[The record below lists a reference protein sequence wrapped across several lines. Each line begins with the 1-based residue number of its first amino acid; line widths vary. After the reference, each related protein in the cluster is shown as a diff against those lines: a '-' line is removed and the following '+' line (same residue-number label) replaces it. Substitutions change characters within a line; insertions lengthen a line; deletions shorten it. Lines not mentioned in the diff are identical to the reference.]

1 MKTSQL
7 AFLMSAVYLSPNL
20 PVWLANLCGI
30 ACFVAA
36 IMLRGEE

>member
-20 PVWLANLCGI
+20 PVWLANICGI
-30 ACFVAA
+30 LCFVAA
-36 IMLRGEE
+36 IMLKGEA